1 MFYAA
6 CMVKTLTKVGNSY
19 ALIFDAT
26 LRELSGLKPGDQV
39 NVTVHDGGAIVVMPM
54 TPSIDAAEAEA
65 RAEKLIRKNDPLFR
79 RLA

>member
-1 MFYAA
+1 MI
-6 CMVKTLTKVGNSY
+6 KTLTKVGNSY
-19 ALIFDAT
+19 ALMFDTT

-54 TPSIDAAEAEA
+54 TPVIDANEAQA
-65 RAEKLIRKNDPLFR
+65 RAEKLIRKNSALFR